1 MKKVLV
7 FGVFNVLHPGHIRLF
22 RFAKECGDRLIVAV
36 QSDGISDNNEMH
48 INEDLRL
55 EMVQS
60 NSYVDQSFLSNESL
74 EDIVKRVRP
83 DFLVKGREYE
93 NKNNPEY
100 DVLKSYGGE
109 LLFDSGDV
117 AFSSLDFISFSFSS
131 SISFIGS
138 LTIFISN
145 LN

>member
-36 QSDGISDNNEMH
+36 QSDGKSINNEMH
-48 INEDLRL
+48 MNEDLRL

-74 EDIVKRVRP
+74 EDIVISKEK
-83 DFLVKGREYE
+83 LVNEYIH
-93 NKNNPEY
+93 KVSTTY
-100 DVLKSYGGE
+100 
-109 LLFDSGDV
+109 
-117 AFSSLDFISFSFSS
+117 
-131 SISFIGS
+131 
-138 LTIFISN
+138 
-145 LN
+145 